1 MRRFRA
7 GWSGV
12 TTRFA
17 DSMFS
22 RTALLVAASG
32 FVFAMLFLVV
42 GRTVAGLPA
51 IRASAATLAEVIER
65 YPRAVA
71 QSAEGPP
78 PARLRDEALARTL
91 VWRAFAGELQE
102 KLGSGAMLA
111 IRADERGATVWV
123 RVPAS
128 GTWARWHTELPDN
141 SLRAGMLAMLVAVA
155 AAVLVGGVLLARQI
169 TGPLRRLAVIAD
181 RLAAG
186 EPLSLEPRPG
196 ETFAGGPLHDP
207 PFPAPKEVRRVYQAF
222 QRLCSSLR
230 AAEQEREAMLAGVS
244 HDVRT
249 PVSRMRFALE
259 LYGESAGRRLL
270 DEVEHELQ
278 ELEQVASRF
287 VAYARSNYEEPF
299 GLVVLDDLVAS
310 AIRSRSF
317 EGSVSFEPGAPRPAC
332 LQSGNVRALID
343 NLLENA
349 RKHGAEPVHV
359 KTLQSAGEVQ
369 LVVRDGGSGIPATEQ
384 RVSLQPFVR
393 LADQDAP
400 GSGLGL
406 AIVARVAKRHNG
418 RVEMQNRADGFE
430 VRVTLSPPRR

>member
-1 MRRFRA
+1 
-7 GWSGV
+7 
-12 TTRFA
+12 
-17 DSMFS
+17 
-22 RTALLVAASG
+22 
-32 FVFAMLFLVV
+32 
-42 GRTVAGLPA
+42 
-51 IRASAATLAEVIER
+51 
-65 YPRAVA
+65 
-71 QSAEGPP
+71 
-78 PARLRDEALARTL
+78 
-91 VWRAFAGELQE
+91 
-102 KLGSGAMLA
+102 
-111 IRADERGATVWV
+111 
-123 RVPAS
+123 
-128 GTWARWHTELPDN
+128 
-141 SLRAGMLAMLVAVA
+141 
-155 AAVLVGGVLLARQI
+155 
-169 TGPLRRLAVIAD
+169 
-181 RLAAG
+181 
-186 EPLSLEPRPG
+186 
-196 ETFAGGPLHDP
+196 
-207 PFPAPKEVRRVYQAF
+207 
-222 QRLCSSLR
+222 
-230 AAEQEREAMLAGVS
+230 MLAGVS

-310 AIRSRSF
+310 AIRSRRF
-317 EGSVSFEPGAPRPAC
+317 EGDVSFEPGAPRPAS

-393 LADQDAP
+393 LANQDAP